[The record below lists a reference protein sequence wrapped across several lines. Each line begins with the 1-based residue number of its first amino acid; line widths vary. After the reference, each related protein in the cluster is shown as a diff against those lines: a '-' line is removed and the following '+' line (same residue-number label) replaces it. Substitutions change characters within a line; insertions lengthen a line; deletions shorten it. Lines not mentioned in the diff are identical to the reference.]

1 MGGGDTRH
9 AHQFFQCT
17 VSEKKNKKQ
26 KTILT
31 AFITYLSLGP
41 PHSLKHLLAKFGVII
56 TPSAVPGVD
65 RPLKL
70 PTS

>member
-1 MGGGDTRH
+1 MLTSSSNVQSLR
-9 AHQFFQCT
+9 
-17 VSEKKNKKQ
+17 Q

>member
-1 MGGGDTRH
+1 MRH

-17 VSEKKNKKQ
+17 VSEEKKKKPK

-56 TPSAVPGVD
+56 TPGAVPGVD